1 MVLASAKVREE
12 KQLFSNVYIPS
23 VYSRHSVFPL
33 SKQQYYSVISLAI
46 LKARHDPVHQ
56 LRIS

>member
-12 KQLFSNVYIPS
+12 KELFNNVYIPT

-33 SKQQYYSVISLAI
+33 SKLQYYSVISLAI
-46 LKARHDPVHQ
+46 LKARDDPV
-56 LRIS
+56 ISPTAY

>member
-12 KQLFSNVYIPS
+12 KELFNNAYIPS
-23 VYSRHSVFPL
+23 VYSRRSLFPL
-33 SKQQYYSVISLAI
+33 SKQQYYSVSSLAI
-46 LKARHDPVHQ
+46 LKVRHDPVHQ